1 MVNYLPPYQTELI
14 EESEQTDYLIQE
26 EKDGQNDSAADHH
39 THPLRPLRD
48 AAGHP
53 HPRCLRPLRNTRN
66 TKEPFGQFSA
76 NCINIC
82 TS

>member
-48 AAGHP
+48 APGQP
-53 HPRCLRPLRNTRN
+53 HPRTFLQSSRPHQ
-66 TKEPFGQFSA
+66 KFWVQ
-76 NCINIC
+76 
-82 TS
+82 

>member
-1 MVNYLPPYQTELI
+1 MMNYLPPYQTELI
-14 EESEQTDYLIQE
+14 EESEQTDYLIQK
-26 EKDGQNDSAADHH
+26 EKDGPNDSAADHH
-39 THPLRPLRD
+39 PHPLCPLRD
-48 AAGHP
+48 AAGQPHP
-53 HPRCLRPLRNTRN
+53 HHLRPLRNTRN